1 VADPGDAAANAPD
14 SSDPFTSVLVG
25 FAHELRGAGLLVGT
39 GDVLTYFA
47 AMTPLDPTDLVDLY
61 WAGRATLV
69 SRHSDESVYDQVFR
83 RYFLDQ
89 DGPAASQLALDADSV
104 AEAEA
109 TLVMPATEPAPPG
122 DEEDQERAVLGWMA
136 SGVDALK
143 HRSFTACTP
152 DELAA
157 LRRIMTR
164 MRLTP
169 PRRRTR
175 RTRLSTGSGTEPD
188 LRATIRESMRM
199 HGEPPSQLF
208 FRQRKTKLRP
218 LILILDVSGSMAD
231 YSRHLLQFAHA
242 ARHAAGRAS
251 ATRVEVFCFG
261 TRLTRIT
268 RELAHQRIDAALEE
282 AARTVVDWD
291 GGTRIG
297 QSLDTFVRT
306 WGRGSLGR
314 GGVVVICSDGLDRG
328 DPEVLAKAMERLHRQ
343 CHRIVWLNPH
353 KGDNRDFRPST
364 LGMMVAAPH
373 IDLLLSGHDLASL
386 EELAA
391 ALPVLG

>member
-1 VADPGDAAANAPD
+1 VPEGDDRQPGG
-14 SSDPFTSVLVG
+14 DPFTRVLAG
-25 FAHELRGAGLLVGT
+25 FARELRAAGLTVGT

-61 WAGRATLV
+61 WAGRAALLG
-69 SRHSDESVYDQVFR
+69 RHEDQGVYDRVFSA
-83 RYFLDQ
+83 YFLGEDA
-89 DGPAASQLALDADSV
+89 PARSQLLLTARSV

-109 TLVMPATEPAPPG
+109 ALVMPGTEPGPEE
-122 DEEDQERAVLGWMA
+122 DEERPALGWMA
-136 SGVDALK
+136 SGADALK
-143 HRSFTACTP
+143 HRSFSACTP

-164 MRLTP
+164 IRLTP

-175 RTRLSTGSGTEPD
+175 RTRPAARGTEPD
-188 LRATIRESMRM
+188 LRATIRASMRM
-199 HGEPPSQLF
+199 HGEPPGRLF
-208 FRQRKTKLRP
+208 FAERKTKLRP

-231 YSRHLLQFAHA
+231 YSRHLLQFAHTARRAA
-242 ARHAAGRAS
+242 ARGSR
-251 ATRVEVFCFG
+251 TRVEVFCFG

-268 RELAHQRIDAALEE
+268 RELAHQRVDAALEE

-297 QSLDTFVRT
+297 QSLDTFVRK
-306 WGRGSLGR
+306 WARGGLCR

-328 DPEVLAKAMERLHRQ
+328 DPEVLAKAMERLGRL

-386 EELAA
+386 EELAGT
-391 ALPVLG
+391 LPTLN

>member
-1 VADPGDAAANAPD
+1 VGEPTGQDT
-14 SSDPFTSVLVG
+14 SDPFTSVLVG
-25 FAHELRGAGLLVGT
+25 FAHELRAAGLTVGT

-47 AMTPLDPTDLVDLY
+47 AMTPLDPTDLLDLY
-61 WAGRATLV
+61 WAGKATLL
-69 SRHSDESVYDQVFR
+69 SRHEDQGVYDQVFR
-83 RYFLDQ
+83 RYFLDE
-89 DGPAASQLALDADSV
+89 DAPARSQLAGTTESV
-104 AEAEA
+104 AEADA
-109 TLVMPATEPAPPG
+109 ALVMPGTEPG
-122 DEEDQERAVLGWMA
+122 LTDDEEQPAAGWMA

-175 RTRLSTGSGTEPD
+175 RTKPVTGSGTEPD
-188 LRATIRESMRM
+188 MRATIRASMRM
-199 HGEPPSQLF
+199 HGEPPNQLF
-208 FRQRKTKLRP
+208 FQQRKTKLRP

-231 YSRHLLQFAHA
+231 YSRHLLQFAHTA
-242 ARHAAGRAS
+242 GHAAA
-251 ATRVEVFCFG
+251 RVEVFCFG

-268 RELAHQRIDAALEE
+268 RELAHQQIDAALEE
-282 AARTVVDWD
+282 AARTVVDWE

-297 QSLDTFVRT
+297 QSLDTFVRK
-306 WGRGSLGR
+306 WGRNGLCR
-314 GGVVVICSDGLDRG
+314 GGIVVICSDGLDRG
-328 DPEVLAKAMERLHRQ
+328 DPEVLATAMERLDRL

-386 EELAA
+386 EELAGT
-391 ALPVLG
+391 LPVLN